1 MWLMRWMLA
10 IRASVLAAGRR
21 TLLRLTG
28 RRALPQAWSLPAGEH
43 AVGVRDAV
51 VSGIGPAA
59 TDGVIRVWYPA
70 LEGTGAAPRA
80 YFGGVEEQEGMVR
93 GLRSLLSA
101 SGARAFGSRRTAS
114 HPDATPIGSGS
125 PVVVFS
131 HGFTGFV
138 GQNTHLCEHLA
149 AAGYVVVSVAYPGAA
164 AAVVAPDG
172 AVRVMTRAERR
183 RLTSDEFVRTMLALL
198 TARPIAE
205 EDEALERA
213 TGVDSLAAENA
224 RWTRHLSAVLDALVP
239 AESRPTRVDAETA
252 RVLDGADWSRLA
264 LVGMSFG
271 GSTSANVAQVD
282 QRVAAV
288 VNLDGLQQGRELWQ
302 RDVRVPTLMMSS
314 AGSLLRSGRTVNELH
329 YQAVGSQAPV
339 HRVLVPDARHFGFT
353 DLVEFGSGPVRRLL
367 DLGTVD
373 PGRMLS
379 LVADTTQAF
388 LDAALRRPDP
398 VGGRAGRTW
407 QNGEGEA

>member
-1 MWLMRWMLA
+1 MRIMRWMLA
-10 IRASVLAAGRR
+10 IRAFVVAVGRR
-21 TLLRLTG
+21 SAIRLAG
-28 RRALPQAWSLPAGEH
+28 RRALPRTWSPPSGGH

-59 TDGVIRVWYPA
+59 TDSVIRIWYPA
-70 LEGTGAAPRA
+70 LAGTGAAPRA
-80 YFGGVEEQEGMVR
+80 YFGGAEELEGMLR
-93 GLRSLLSA
+93 GLRPLLSA
-101 SGARAFGSRRTAS
+101 SGVRAFGSRRTAS
-114 HPDATPIGSGS
+114 HPDATPTTSGS

-149 AAGYVVVSVAYPGAA
+149 AAGHVVVSVAYPGAA

-172 AVRVMTRAERR
+172 TARVMTRAERR

-198 TARPIAE
+198 TARSVAE
-205 EDEALERA
+205 EDAALERA
-213 TGVDSLAAENA
+213 TGVDALAVENE

-239 AESRPTRVDAETA
+239 AASRPARVDAETA

-271 GSTSANVAQVD
+271 GSTSANVAQTD
-282 QRVAAV
+282 ERVAAV

-329 YQAVGSQAPV
+329 YQAPGSGAPV
-339 HRVLVPDARHFGFT
+339 RRVLVPDARHFAFT
-353 DLVEFGSGPVRRLL
+353 DLVEFGTVPVRRLL

-379 LVADTTQAF
+379 LVADTTLAF
-388 LDAALRRPDP
+388 LDEALRLPDP
-398 VGGRAGRTW
+398 VGGRARRTRGD
-407 QNGEGEA
+407 GEGQA